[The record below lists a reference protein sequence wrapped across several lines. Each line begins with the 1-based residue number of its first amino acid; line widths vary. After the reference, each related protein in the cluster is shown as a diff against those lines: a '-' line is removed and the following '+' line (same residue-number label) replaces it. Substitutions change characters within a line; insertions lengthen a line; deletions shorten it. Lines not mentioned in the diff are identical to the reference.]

1 MAAMATPVKPEHCD
15 QPWMDAADTPRPAPP
30 PANCD
35 ELEYSEWQVRRP
47 RWCAT
52 AYTGRARATAGRK
65 LPCRGGRRRAAAARL
80 CGSLRP
86 LCLRGGRPAAPRAQP
101 CAAGALPAAAAG
113 RAAFGPLA
121 ALRLAPQRRYP
132 SVLDEWEQFEA
143 STVGKRIAVFSDY
156 DGAWRSA
163 CRARP
168 PHAATL
174 TCHCRACPPRRHADA
189 HRGPA

>member
-1 MAAMATPVKPEHCD
+1 MATTATPVKPEHCD

-35 ELEYSEWQVRRP
+35 ELEYSEWQVRP
-47 RWCAT
+47 ARWCAT

-65 LPCRGGRRRAAAARL
+65 LACRGGRRRAAAARRRR
-80 CGSLRP
+80 SPAP
-86 LCLRGGRPAAPRAQP
+86 LCLRGGWAAAPSARP
-101 CAAGALPAAAAG
+101 YAAGALPAAAAG
-113 RAAFGPLA
+113 RAAFGPPA
-121 ALRLAPQRRYP
+121 ALTLAPQRRYP

-163 CRARP
+163 RRGAAAACGLAHAPLPRFAAPQAR
-168 PHAATL
+168 
-174 TCHCRACPPRRHADA
+174 
-189 HRGPA
+189 